1 MKPRLVT
8 ALPVLLVA
16 AMIAV
21 GGLAQA
27 GAAWASAQEDKLT
40 FGVVVNNADH
50 PSITA
55 MSQGMQDE
63 AAIYGVELVILDPAF
78 DPQRQVGMIDN
89 LIAQGVDALL
99 VNAVDPAAVVPSLR
113 KAKEAGI
120 PVIMHNADTNEEG
133 HQYTETF
140 VTTDTYGQGRAV
152 GDAIKAVMEPNSQ
165 MVIIS
170 GKPGQSG
177 VAERIQGAKD
187 AIEGT
192 GIEFVA
198 EQPAEWSKDK
208 ALTVMQDFLTRYP
221 DLDGVYA
228 LDDPMALGALQAIK
242 ASGRDELLG
251 KVFGVNGNKEA
262 CEAIKNGEMG
272 GTALQLSYLVG
283 VYSVR
288 AGWDVTHGRIVD
300 DVISA
305 PTVGLTKEN
314 LAQWE
319 SQCW

>member
-1 MKPRLVT
+1 MKSRFVT
-8 ALPVLLVA
+8 TLPVILL
-16 AMIAV
+16 AMLVVV
-21 GGLAQA
+21 GGFAASIARTVAQD
-27 GAAWASAQEDKLT
+27 EELT

-55 MSQGMQDE
+55 MNQGMQDE
-63 AAIYGVELVILDPAF
+63 AAIYGVKLVILDPAF
-78 DPQRQVGMIDN
+78 DPQKQVSMIDN

-99 VNAVDPAAVVPSLR
+99 VNAVDPAAVVPSLK
-113 KAKEAGI
+113 KASEAGI
-120 PVIMHNADTNEEG
+120 PVIMNNADTNEEG

-140 VTTDTYGQGRAV
+140 VTTDTYGQGFAV
-152 GDAIKAVMEPNSQ
+152 GEAIKAVMEPNSK
-165 MVIIS
+165 MAIIS

-187 AIEGT
+187 ALEGT
-192 GIEFVA
+192 GIEFIA

-221 DLDGVYA
+221 DLNGVYA

-242 ASGRDELLG
+242 AAGRDDLLG

-262 CEAIKNGEMG
+262 CDAIANGEMG

-283 VYSVR
+283 VYSIR
-288 AGWDVTHGRIVD
+288 AAWDVTHDRIVD
-300 DVISA
+300 DVIAA

-314 LAQWE
+314 LPEWE

>member
-1 MKPRLVT
+1 MKPRFVAT
-8 ALPVLLVA
+8 LPMILLAVMVVL
-16 AMIAV
+16 
-21 GGLAQA
+21 GGLATSV
-27 GAAWASAQEDKLT
+27 GRSFAQDEKLT

-55 MSQGMQDE
+55 MNQGMQDE

-78 DPQRQVGMIDN
+78 DPQKQVSMIDN

-99 VNAVDPAAVVPSLR
+99 VNAVDPAAVVPSLK
-113 KAKEAGI
+113 KASEAGI
-120 PVIMHNADTNEEG
+120 PVIMNNADTNEEG

-152 GDAIKAVMEPNSQ
+152 GDAIKAVMEPNSK
-165 MVIIS
+165 MAIIS

-187 AIEGT
+187 ALEGT
-192 GIEFVA
+192 GIEFIA

-221 DLDGVYA
+221 DLNGVYA

-242 ASGRDELLG
+242 ASGRDDLLG

-262 CEAIKNGEMG
+262 CDAIANGEMG

-288 AGWDVTHGRIVD
+288 AGWDVTHDRIVD
-300 DVISA
+300 DIIAA
-305 PTVGLTKEN
+305 PTVGLTKDN
-314 LAQWE
+314 LEQWE

>member
-1 MKPRLVT
+1 MKSRFVT
-8 ALPVLLVA
+8 MLPMILL
-16 AMIAV
+16 AV
-21 GGLAQA
+21 MVTFGGLTTTAGRAFAQD
-27 GAAWASAQEDKLT
+27 EKLT
-40 FGVVVNNADH
+40 YGVVVNNADH

-55 MSQGMQDE
+55 MNQGMQDE
-63 AAIYGVELVILDPAF
+63 AAIYGAELVILDPAF
-78 DPQRQVGMIDN
+78 DPQKQVSMIDN

-99 VNAVDPAAVVPSLR
+99 VNAVDPAAVVPSLK
-113 KAKEAGI
+113 KASEAGI
-120 PVIMHNADTNEEG
+120 PVIMNNADTNEEG

-140 VTTDTYGQGRAV
+140 VTTDTYGQGVAV
-152 GDAIKAVMEPNSQ
+152 GEAIKAVMEPNSK
-165 MVIIS
+165 MAIIS

-187 AIEGT
+187 VLEGT
-192 GIEFVA
+192 GIEFIA

-221 DLDGVYA
+221 DLNGVYA

-242 ASGRDELLG
+242 AAGRDDLLG

-262 CEAIKNGEMG
+262 CDAIANGEMG

-283 VYSVR
+283 VYSIR
-288 AGWDVTHGRIVD
+288 AAWDVTHDRIVD
-300 DVISA
+300 DIIAA

-314 LAQWE
+314 LPEWE

>member
-1 MKPRLVT
+1 MKSRFVKTLPMILLAVLV
-8 ALPVLLVA
+8 VA
-16 AMIAV
+16 SGFAASV
-21 GGLAQA
+21 SRTVAQDE
-27 GAAWASAQEDKLT
+27 QLT

-63 AAIYGVELVILDPAF
+63 AAIYGVKLVILDPAF
-78 DPQRQVGMIDN
+78 DPQKQVSMIDN

-99 VNAVDPAAVVPSLR
+99 VNAVDPAAVVPSLK
-113 KAKEAGI
+113 KASEAGI
-120 PVIMHNADTNEEG
+120 PVIMNNADTNEEG

-140 VTTDTYGQGRAV
+140 VTTDTYGQGFAV
-152 GDAIKAVMEPNSQ
+152 GEAIKAVMEPNSK
-165 MVIIS
+165 MAIIS

-187 AIEGT
+187 ALEGT
-192 GIEFVA
+192 GIEFIA

-221 DLDGVYA
+221 DLNGVYA

-242 ASGRDELLG
+242 AAGRDDLLG

-262 CEAIKNGEMG
+262 CDAIANGEMG

-283 VYSVR
+283 VYSIR
-288 AGWDVTHGRIVD
+288 AAWDVTHDRIVD
-300 DVISA
+300 DVIAA
-305 PTVGLTKEN
+305 PTVGLTKDN

>member
-1 MKPRLVT
+1 MKLRFVT
-8 ALPVLLVA
+8 TIPMILLAV
-16 AMIAV
+16 MVVV
-21 GGLAQA
+21 GGFATTFGRVIAQDE
-27 GAAWASAQEDKLT
+27 GLT

-55 MSQGMQDE
+55 MNQGMQDE

-78 DPQRQVGMIDN
+78 DPQKQVSMIDN

-99 VNAVDPAAVVPSLR
+99 VNAVDPAAVVPSLK
-113 KAKEAGI
+113 KASEAGI
-120 PVIMHNADTNEEG
+120 PVIMNNADTNEEG

-140 VTTDTYGQGRAV
+140 VTTDTYGQGFAV
-152 GDAIKAVMEPNSQ
+152 GEAIKAVMEPNSK
-165 MVIIS
+165 MAIIS

-187 AIEGT
+187 AVEGT
-192 GIEFVA
+192 GIEFIA

-221 DLDGVYA
+221 DLNGVYA

-242 ASGRDELLG
+242 ASGRDDLLG

-262 CEAIKNGEMG
+262 CEAIANGEMG

-288 AGWDVTHGRIVD
+288 AGWDVTHDRIVD
-300 DVISA
+300 DVIAA
-305 PTVGLTKEN
+305 PTVGLTQEN
-314 LAQWE
+314 LAEWE

>member
-1 MKPRLVT
+1 MKPRFAMT
-8 ALPVLLVA
+8 LPMILLAVMVIAGGFAASVGRTVA
-16 AMIAV
+16 
-21 GGLAQA
+21 QD
-27 GAAWASAQEDKLT
+27 EELT

-55 MSQGMQDE
+55 MNQGMQDE

-78 DPQRQVGMIDN
+78 DPQKQVSMIDN

-99 VNAVDPAAVVPSLR
+99 VNAVDPAAVVPSLK
-113 KAKEAGI
+113 KASEAGI
-120 PVIMHNADTNEEG
+120 PVIMNNADTNEEG

-140 VTTDTYGQGRAV
+140 VTTDTYGQGFAV
-152 GDAIKAVMEPNSQ
+152 GEAIKAVMEPNSK
-165 MVIIS
+165 MAIIS

-187 AIEGT
+187 ALEGT
-192 GIEFVA
+192 GIEFIA

-221 DLDGVYA
+221 DLNGVYA

-242 ASGRDELLG
+242 AAGRDDLLG

-262 CEAIKNGEMG
+262 CDAIANGEMG

-283 VYSVR
+283 VYSIR
-288 AGWDVTHGRIVD
+288 AGWDVTHDRIVD
-300 DVISA
+300 DIIAA
-305 PTVGLTKEN
+305 PTVGLTKDN
-314 LAQWE
+314 LAEWE

>member
-1 MKPRLVT
+1 MKSRFVT
-8 ALPVLLVA
+8 TLPMILLAVMVALGGFATNVGHSVA
-16 AMIAV
+16 
-21 GGLAQA
+21 QD
-27 GAAWASAQEDKLT
+27 EKLT

-55 MSQGMQDE
+55 MNQGMQDE

-78 DPQRQVGMIDN
+78 DPQKQVSMIDN

-99 VNAVDPAAVVPSLR
+99 VNAVDPAAVVPSLK
-113 KAKEAGI
+113 KASEAGI
-120 PVIMHNADTNEEG
+120 PVIMNNADTNEEG

-152 GDAIKAVMEPNSQ
+152 GEAIKAVMEPNSK
-165 MVIIS
+165 MAIIS
-170 GKPGQSG
+170 
-177 VAERIQGAKD
+177 
-187 AIEGT
+187 
-192 GIEFVA
+192 EFIA

-221 DLDGVYA
+221 DLNGVYA

-242 ASGRDELLG
+242 ASGRDDLLG

-262 CEAIKNGEMG
+262 CDAIANGEMG

-288 AGWDVTHGRIVD
+288 AGWDVTHDRIVD
-300 DVISA
+300 DIIAA
-305 PTVGLTKEN
+305 PTVGLTKDN
-314 LAQWE
+314 LEEWE

>member
-1 MKPRLVT
+1 MKSRFVTTLPMILLAMLV
-8 ALPVLLVA
+8 V
-16 AMIAV
+16 V
-21 GGLAQA
+21 GGFAASIGQTVAQD
-27 GAAWASAQEDKLT
+27 EEPT

-55 MSQGMQDE
+55 MNQGMQDE
-63 AAIYGVELVILDPAF
+63 AAIYGVKLVILDPAF
-78 DPQRQVGMIDN
+78 DPQKQVSMIDN
-89 LIAQGVDALL
+89 LIAQEVDALL
-99 VNAVDPAAVVPSLR
+99 VNAVDPAAVVPSLK
-113 KAKEAGI
+113 KASEAGI
-120 PVIMHNADTNEEG
+120 PVIMNNADTNEEG

-140 VTTDTYGQGRAV
+140 VTTDTYGQGFAV
-152 GDAIKAVMEPNSQ
+152 GEAIKAVMEPNSK
-165 MVIIS
+165 MAIIS

-187 AIEGT
+187 AVEGT
-192 GIEFVA
+192 GIEFIA

-221 DLDGVYA
+221 DLNGVYA

-242 ASGRDELLG
+242 AGGRDDLLG

-262 CEAIKNGEMG
+262 CDAIANGEMG

-283 VYSVR
+283 VYSIR
-288 AGWDVTHGRIVD
+288 AAWDVTHDRIVD
-300 DVISA
+300 DIIAA

-314 LAQWE
+314 LPEWE

>member
-1 MKPRLVT
+1 MKSRFVKT
-8 ALPVLLVA
+8 LPLILL
-16 AMIAV
+16 AV
-21 GGLAQA
+21 IVVVSGFATSLSLTFAQD
-27 GAAWASAQEDKLT
+27 EEFT

-55 MSQGMQDE
+55 MNQGMQDE

-78 DPQRQVGMIDN
+78 DPQKQVSMIDN

-113 KAKEAGI
+113 KASEAGI
-120 PVIMHNADTNEEG
+120 PVIMNNADTNEEG

-140 VTTDTYGQGRAV
+140 VTTDTYGQGFAV
-152 GDAIKAVMEPNSQ
+152 GEAMRAVMEPNSK

-187 AIEGT
+187 AVEGT
-192 GIEFVA
+192 GIEFIA

-221 DLDGVYA
+221 DLNGVYA

-242 ASGRDELLG
+242 AAGRDDLLG

-262 CEAIKNGEMG
+262 CEAIANGEMG

-288 AGWDVTHGRIVD
+288 AAWDVTHDRIVD
-300 DVISA
+300 DVIAA
-305 PTVGLTKEN
+305 PTVGLTRDN
-314 LAQWE
+314 LAEWE

>member
-1 MKPRLVT
+1 MKSRFVKTLPMILLAILV
-8 ALPVLLVA
+8 VA
-16 AMIAV
+16 SGFAASV
-21 GGLAQA
+21 SRTVAQDE
-27 GAAWASAQEDKLT
+27 QLT

-55 MSQGMQDE
+55 MNQGMQDE
-63 AAIYGVELVILDPAF
+63 AAIYGVKLVILDPAF
-78 DPQRQVGMIDN
+78 DPQKQVSMIDN

-99 VNAVDPAAVVPSLR
+99 VNAVDPAAVVPSLK
-113 KAKEAGI
+113 KASEVGI
-120 PVIMHNADTNEEG
+120 PVIMNNADTNEEG

-140 VTTDTYGQGRAV
+140 VTTDTYGQGFAV
-152 GDAIKAVMEPNSQ
+152 GEAIKAVMEPNSK
-165 MVIIS
+165 MAIIS

-187 AIEGT
+187 ALEGT
-192 GIEFVA
+192 GIEFIA

-221 DLDGVYA
+221 DLNGVYA

-242 ASGRDELLG
+242 AAGRDDLLG

-262 CEAIKNGEMG
+262 CDAIANGEMG

-283 VYSVR
+283 VYSIR
-288 AGWDVTHGRIVD
+288 AAWDVTHDRIVD
-300 DVISA
+300 DVIAA
-305 PTVGLTKEN
+305 PTVGLTKDN

>member
-1 MKPRLVT
+1 MKPRVVT
-8 ALPVLLVA
+8 TLPMILL
-16 AMIAV
+16 AV
-21 GGLAQA
+21 MVIVSGFATSVSRT
-27 GAAWASAQEDKLT
+27 SAQDEALT

-55 MSQGMQDE
+55 MNQGMQDE

-78 DPQRQVGMIDN
+78 DPQKQVSMIDN

-99 VNAVDPAAVVPSLR
+99 VNAVDPAAVVPSLK
-113 KAKEAGI
+113 KASEAGI
-120 PVIMHNADTNEEG
+120 PVIMNNADTNEEG

-140 VTTDTYGQGRAV
+140 VTTDTYGQGLAV
-152 GDAIKAVMEPNSQ
+152 GEAIRAVMEPNSK
-165 MVIIS
+165 MAIIS

-187 AIEGT
+187 ALEGT
-192 GIEFVA
+192 GIEFIA

-221 DLDGVYA
+221 DLNGVYA

-242 ASGRDELLG
+242 AAGRDDLLG

-262 CEAIKNGEMG
+262 CEAIANGEMG

-283 VYSVR
+283 VYSIR
-288 AGWDVTHGRIVD
+288 AAWDVTHDRIVD
-300 DVISA
+300 DVIAA
-305 PTVGLTKEN
+305 PTVGVTKDN
-314 LAQWE
+314 LAEWE

>member
-1 MKPRLVT
+1 MKSRFVTTLPMILLAMLV
-8 ALPVLLVA
+8 V
-16 AMIAV
+16 V
-21 GGLAQA
+21 GGFAASIGQTVAQD
-27 GAAWASAQEDKLT
+27 EEPT

-55 MSQGMQDE
+55 MNQGMQDE
-63 AAIYGVELVILDPAF
+63 AAIYGVKLVILDPAF
-78 DPQRQVGMIDN
+78 DPQKQVSMIDN
-89 LIAQGVDALL
+89 LIAQEVDALL
-99 VNAVDPAAVVPSLR
+99 VNAVDPAAVVPSLK
-113 KAKEAGI
+113 KASEAGI
-120 PVIMHNADTNEEG
+120 PVIMNNADTNEEG

-140 VTTDTYGQGRAV
+140 VTTDTYGQGFAV
-152 GDAIKAVMEPNSQ
+152 GEAIKAVMEPNSK
-165 MVIIS
+165 MAIIS

-187 AIEGT
+187 ALEGT
-192 GIEFVA
+192 GIEFIA

-221 DLDGVYA
+221 DLNGVYA

-242 ASGRDELLG
+242 AGGRDDLLG

-262 CEAIKNGEMG
+262 CDAIANGEMG

-283 VYSVR
+283 VYSIR
-288 AGWDVTHGRIVD
+288 AAWDVTHDRIVD
-300 DVISA
+300 DIIAA

-314 LAQWE
+314 LPEWE

>member
-1 MKPRLVT
+1 MKPRFVT
-8 ALPVLLVA
+8 TLPMILLALMVTF
-16 AMIAV
+16 
-21 GGLAQA
+21 GGLTTTAGRTFAQD
-27 GAAWASAQEDKLT
+27 EKLT

-55 MSQGMQDE
+55 MNQGMQDE
-63 AAIYGVELVILDPAF
+63 AAIYGAELVILDPAF
-78 DPQRQVGMIDN
+78 DPQKQVSMIDN
-89 LIAQGVDALL
+89 LIAQGVDALM
-99 VNAVDPAAVVPSLR
+99 VNAVDPAAVVPSLK
-113 KAKEAGI
+113 KASEAGI
-120 PVIMHNADTNEEG
+120 PVIMNNADTNEEG

-140 VTTDTYGQGRAV
+140 VTTDTYGQGFAV
-152 GDAIKAVMEPNSQ
+152 GEAIKAVMEPNSK
-165 MVIIS
+165 MAIIS

-187 AIEGT
+187 VLEGT
-192 GIEFVA
+192 GIEFIA

-221 DLDGVYA
+221 DLNGVYA

-242 ASGRDELLG
+242 AAGRDDLLG

-262 CEAIKNGEMG
+262 CDAIANGEMG

-283 VYSVR
+283 VYSIR
-288 AGWDVTHGRIVD
+288 AAWDVTHDRIVD
-300 DVISA
+300 DIIAA

-314 LAQWE
+314 LPEWE

>member
-1 MKPRLVT
+1 MKPRFVT
-8 ALPVLLVA
+8 TLPMILLALMVTF
-16 AMIAV
+16 
-21 GGLAQA
+21 GGLTTTAGRTFAQD
-27 GAAWASAQEDKLT
+27 EKLT

-55 MSQGMQDE
+55 MNQGMQDE
-63 AAIYGVELVILDPAF
+63 AAIYGAELVILDPAF
-78 DPQRQVGMIDN
+78 DPQKQVSMIDN
-89 LIAQGVDALL
+89 LIAQEVDALL
-99 VNAVDPAAVVPSLR
+99 VNAVDPAAVVPSLK
-113 KAKEAGI
+113 KASEAGI
-120 PVIMHNADTNEEG
+120 PVIMNNADTNEEG

-140 VTTDTYGQGRAV
+140 VTTDTYGQGFAV
-152 GDAIKAVMEPNSQ
+152 GEAIKAVMEPNSK
-165 MVIIS
+165 MAIIS

-187 AIEGT
+187 ALEGT
-192 GIEFVA
+192 GIEFIA

-221 DLDGVYA
+221 DLNGVYA

-242 ASGRDELLG
+242 AAGRDDLLG

-262 CEAIKNGEMG
+262 CDAIANGEMG

-283 VYSVR
+283 VYSIR
-288 AGWDVTHGRIVD
+288 AAWDVTHDRIVD
-300 DVISA
+300 DIIAA

-314 LAQWE
+314 LPEWE

>member
-1 MKPRLVT
+1 
-8 ALPVLLVA
+8 
-16 AMIAV
+16 
-21 GGLAQA
+21 
-27 GAAWASAQEDKLT
+27 
-40 FGVVVNNADH
+40 
-50 PSITA
+50 
-55 MSQGMQDE
+55 
-63 AAIYGVELVILDPAF
+63 
-78 DPQRQVGMIDN
+78 MIDN
-89 LIAQGVDALL
+89 LIAQEVDALL
-99 VNAVDPAAVVPSLR
+99 VNAVDPAAVVPSLK
-113 KAKEAGI
+113 KASEAGI
-120 PVIMHNADTNEEG
+120 PVIMNNADTNEEG

-140 VTTDTYGQGRAV
+140 VTTDTYGQGFAV
-152 GDAIKAVMEPNSQ
+152 GEAIKAVMEPNSK
-165 MVIIS
+165 MAIIS

-187 AIEGT
+187 VLEGT
-192 GIEFVA
+192 GIEFIA

-221 DLDGVYA
+221 DLNGVYA

-242 ASGRDELLG
+242 AGGRDDLLG

-262 CEAIKNGEMG
+262 CDAIANGEMG

-288 AGWDVTHGRIVD
+288 AGWDVTHDRIVD
-300 DVISA
+300 DIIAA

-314 LAQWE
+314 LPEWE

>member
-1 MKPRLVT
+1 MKSRLVT
-8 ALPVLLVA
+8 TLPMILLAVMVALGGFATNVGRSVA
-16 AMIAV
+16 
-21 GGLAQA
+21 QD
-27 GAAWASAQEDKLT
+27 EKLT

-55 MSQGMQDE
+55 MNQGMQDE

-78 DPQRQVGMIDN
+78 DPQKQVSMIDN

-99 VNAVDPAAVVPSLR
+99 VNAVDPAAVVPSLK
-113 KAKEAGI
+113 KASEAGI
-120 PVIMHNADTNEEG
+120 PVIMNNADTNEEG

-152 GDAIKAVMEPNSQ
+152 GEAIKAVMEPNSK
-165 MVIIS
+165 MAIIS

-187 AIEGT
+187 ALEGT
-192 GIEFVA
+192 GIEFIA

-221 DLDGVYA
+221 DLNGVYA

-242 ASGRDELLG
+242 AAGRDDLLG

-262 CEAIKNGEMG
+262 CDAIANGEMG

-283 VYSVR
+283 VYSIR

-300 DVISA
+300 DIISA
-305 PTVGLTKEN
+305 PTVGLTKDN
-314 LAQWE
+314 LDQWE

>member
-1 MKPRLVT
+1 MKSRFVT
-8 ALPVLLVA
+8 TLPMILLAVMVALGGFATNVGRSVA
-16 AMIAV
+16 
-21 GGLAQA
+21 QD
-27 GAAWASAQEDKLT
+27 EKLT

-55 MSQGMQDE
+55 MNQGMQDE

-78 DPQRQVGMIDN
+78 DPQKQVSMIDN

-99 VNAVDPAAVVPSLR
+99 VNAVDPAAVVPSLK
-113 KAKEAGI
+113 KASEAGI
-120 PVIMHNADTNEEG
+120 PVIMNNADTNEEG

-152 GDAIKAVMEPNSQ
+152 GEAIKAVMEPNAK
-165 MVIIS
+165 MAIIS

-187 AIEGT
+187 ALEGT
-192 GIEFVA
+192 GIEFIA

-221 DLDGVYA
+221 DLNGVYA

-242 ASGRDELLG
+242 ASGREDLLG

-262 CEAIKNGEMG
+262 CDAIANGEMG

-283 VYSVR
+283 VYSIR
-288 AGWDVTHGRIVD
+288 AGWDVTHDRIVD
-300 DVISA
+300 DIIAA
-305 PTVGLTKEN
+305 PTVGLTKDN
-314 LAQWE
+314 LEQWE

>member
-1 MKPRLVT
+1 MKSRCVKMLPMILLAVLV
-8 ALPVLLVA
+8 VA
-16 AMIAV
+16 SGFAASV
-21 GGLAQA
+21 SRTVAQDE
-27 GAAWASAQEDKLT
+27 QLT

-63 AAIYGVELVILDPAF
+63 AAIYGVKLVILDPAF
-78 DPQRQVGMIDN
+78 DPQKQVSMIDN

-99 VNAVDPAAVVPSLR
+99 VNAVDPAAVVPSLK
-113 KAKEAGI
+113 KASEAGI
-120 PVIMHNADTNEEG
+120 PVIMNNADTNEEG

-140 VTTDTYGQGRAV
+140 VTTDTYGQGFAV
-152 GDAIKAVMEPNSQ
+152 GEAIKAVMEPNSK
-165 MVIIS
+165 MAIIS

-187 AIEGT
+187 ALEGT
-192 GIEFVA
+192 GIEFIA

-221 DLDGVYA
+221 DLNGVYA

-242 ASGRDELLG
+242 AAGRDDLLG

-262 CEAIKNGEMG
+262 CDAIANGEMG

-283 VYSVR
+283 VYSIR
-288 AGWDVTHGRIVD
+288 AAWDVTHDRIVD
-300 DVISA
+300 DVIAA
-305 PTVGLTKEN
+305 PTVGLTKDN

>member
-1 MKPRLVT
+1 MKPRFVT
-8 ALPVLLVA
+8 TLPMILLAV
-16 AMIAV
+16 MVVV
-21 GGLAQA
+21 GGFAASVGRTFAQD
-27 GAAWASAQEDKLT
+27 EELT

-55 MSQGMQDE
+55 MNQGMQDE

-78 DPQRQVGMIDN
+78 DPQKQVSMIDN

-99 VNAVDPAAVVPSLR
+99 VNAVDPAAVVPSLK
-113 KAKEAGI
+113 KASEAGI
-120 PVIMHNADTNEEG
+120 PVIMNNADTNEEG

-140 VTTDTYGQGRAV
+140 VTTDTYGQGFAV
-152 GDAIKAVMEPNSQ
+152 GEAIKAVMEPNSK
-165 MVIIS
+165 MAIIS

-187 AIEGT
+187 ALEGT
-192 GIEFVA
+192 GIEFIA

-221 DLDGVYA
+221 DLNGVYA

-242 ASGRDELLG
+242 AAGRDDLLG

-262 CEAIKNGEMG
+262 CDAIANGEMG

-283 VYSVR
+283 VYSIR
-288 AGWDVTHGRIVD
+288 AAWDVTHDRIVD
-300 DVISA
+300 DIIAA

-314 LAQWE
+314 LPEWE

>member
-1 MKPRLVT
+1 MI
-8 ALPVLLVA
+8 LLAVMVVA
-16 AMIAV
+16 
-21 GGLAQA
+21 GGFATTIGRTVAQD
-27 GAAWASAQEDKLT
+27 EELT

-55 MSQGMQDE
+55 MNQGMQDE

-78 DPQRQVGMIDN
+78 DPQKQVSMIDN
-89 LIAQGVDALL
+89 LIAQEVDALL
-99 VNAVDPAAVVPSLR
+99 VNAVDPAAVVPSLK
-113 KAKEAGI
+113 KASEAGI
-120 PVIMHNADTNEEG
+120 PVIMNNADTNEEG

-140 VTTDTYGQGRAV
+140 VTTDTYGQGFAV
-152 GDAIKAVMEPNSQ
+152 GEAIKAVMEPNSK
-165 MVIIS
+165 MAIIS

-187 AIEGT
+187 AVEGT
-192 GIEFVA
+192 GIEFIA

-221 DLDGVYA
+221 DLNGVYA

-242 ASGRDELLG
+242 TSGRDDLLG

-262 CEAIKNGEMG
+262 CEAIANGEMG

-288 AGWDVTHGRIVD
+288 AGWDVTHDRIVD
-300 DVISA
+300 DIIAA
-305 PTVGLTKEN
+305 PTVGLTQEN
-314 LAQWE
+314 LAEWE

>member
-1 MKPRLVT
+1 MKPRFVT
-8 ALPVLLVA
+8 TLPLILLAVMVTLGSLA
-16 AMIAV
+16 ASV
-21 GGLAQA
+21 GRAFAQD
-27 GAAWASAQEDKLT
+27 ETLT

-55 MSQGMQDE
+55 MNQGMQDE

-78 DPQRQVGMIDN
+78 DPQKQVSMIDN

-99 VNAVDPAAVVPSLR
+99 VNAVDPAAVVPSLK
-113 KAKEAGI
+113 KASEAGI
-120 PVIMHNADTNEEG
+120 PVIMNNADTNEEG

-152 GDAIKAVMEPNSQ
+152 GEAIKAVMEPNSK
-165 MVIIS
+165 MAIIS

-187 AIEGT
+187 ALEGT
-192 GIEFVA
+192 GIEFIA

-221 DLDGVYA
+221 DLNGVYA

-242 ASGRDELLG
+242 ASGREDLLG

-262 CEAIKNGEMG
+262 CDAIANGEMG

-283 VYSVR
+283 VYSIR
-288 AGWDVTHGRIVD
+288 AGWDVTHDRIVD
-300 DVISA
+300 DIIAA
-305 PTVGLTKEN
+305 PTVGLTKDN
-314 LAQWE
+314 LEQWE

>member
-1 MKPRLVT
+1 MKSRFVT
-8 ALPVLLVA
+8 TLPMILLAVMVALGGCATNVGRSVA
-16 AMIAV
+16 
-21 GGLAQA
+21 QD
-27 GAAWASAQEDKLT
+27 EKLT

-55 MSQGMQDE
+55 MNQGMQDE

-78 DPQRQVGMIDN
+78 DPQKQVSMIDN

-99 VNAVDPAAVVPSLR
+99 VNAVDPAAVVPSLK
-113 KAKEAGI
+113 KASEAGI
-120 PVIMHNADTNEEG
+120 PVIMNNADTNEEG

-152 GDAIKAVMEPNSQ
+152 GEAIKAVMEPNAK
-165 MVIIS
+165 MAIIS

-187 AIEGT
+187 ALEGT
-192 GIEFVA
+192 GIEFIA

-221 DLDGVYA
+221 DLNGVYA

-242 ASGRDELLG
+242 AAGRDDLLG

-262 CEAIKNGEMG
+262 CDAIANGEMG

-283 VYSVR
+283 VYSIR

-300 DVISA
+300 DIISA
-305 PTVGLTKEN
+305 PTVGLTKDN
-314 LAQWE
+314 LDQWE